1 MKYPNSP
8 GRSRTLRALRVPLIV
23 LAGLLLVP
31 LLIVGAYHSPSVLT
45 TPQSLLAECNDEG
58 ALVREGDTIVQNY
71 PGPAGPDE
79 SVTAGGCSY
88 LHVGLGDWSACR
100 NLPVERPGVPC
111 RKGLWTVTFE
121 DFSTGDVD
129 DPSGQRF
136 RTTFTYG
143 L

>member
-1 MKYPNSP
+1 MKNPDSP
-8 GRSRTLRALRVPLIV
+8 GHPRTRYALRVPLLV

-31 LLIVGAYHSPSVLT
+31 LLVLGAYHSSAVLT
-45 TPQSLLAECNDEG
+45 TPESLLAECNDEG
-58 ALVREGDTIVQNY
+58 ALIREGGTIVSDH
-71 PGPAGPDE
+71 PGPAGADA
-79 SVTAGGCSY
+79 SVTARGCAY

-121 DFSTGDVD
+121 DRSVGDAED
-129 DPSGQRF
+129 ASS